1 MPLPGDSKYILQ
13 VVYNTGM
20 HEEREV
26 HEMIAKMTG
35 LRMKQ
40 ISQWFRTKRWQDRQ
54 KKRSIPTRLSPRKSS
69 AEQNQAQHGEWTTEN
84 KKILEV
90 CFEAGYCNPDNF
102 AFLETLTN
110 LSRNQISNWARQRR
124 WRKKKSLEVVEPAD
138 VTFTENTRKRKMID
152 FTPRDQYKV
161 TATPSSCASSA
172 SSFPLLDEVVLVI
185 LRNAFEEGC
194 LGEETDYDTIAL
206 LAGCPVRDIKGYLTY
221 REVY

>member
-13 VVYNTGM
+13 VVYNTGL

-54 KKRSIPTRLSPRKSS
+54 KKRSIPTRLTPRKSTMVDNR
-69 AEQNQAQHGEWTTEN
+69 AHHGEWTTEN

-102 AFLETLTN
+102 AFLETLTR
-110 LSRNQISNWARQRR
+110 LSRSQISNWARQRR
-124 WRKKKSLEVVEPAD
+124 WRRKKAAEIAEPAD
-138 VTFTENTRKRKMID
+138 VTVNEFSRKRKMD
-152 FTPRDQYKV
+152 YRTPQPRS
-161 TATPSSCASSA
+161 TT
-172 SSFPLLDEVVLVI
+172 SSFPCLDDVVLHI
-185 LRNAFEEGC
+185 LQNAFEAGC
-194 LGEETDYDTIAL
+194 LGEDTDYDTIAL
-206 LAGCPVRDIKGYLTY
+206 LAGCPVRDIKVYLTH
-221 REVY
+221 RNVY